1 MEDYELTFGQ
11 NILPMRK
18 HFTLTLLGL
27 AFCCF
32 SYAQRTAVKGRIVD
46 STQQRGLAYA
56 TVSLV
61 QEKDSTLVTFARAD
75 SSGYFMFPGIE
86 KGHYLLSTSYVGYL
100 PVWKKLEVVAGNEV
114 QLLPDVNMTDLV
126 TAQNVTVQSKRPPVT
141 MNNDTLEFN
150 TENFKTHP
158 NAVVEDMLKKMPGV
172 TIESDGTIKVNGQTV
187 QKILVNGKEFFTGD
201 PKMATKNLPADAV
214 DKVQLFD
221 KKSDQSAFTGIDDG
235 NTTKTINL
243 KLKKDRNNALF
254 GKIYGAGGTNERFD
268 GQANINRFNNEEQIS
283 LLAMGNNTNKQGFT
297 IADAMNFSGSMARGM
312 RNGGG
317 IVINMGGS
325 NESGLPTTGLGQ
337 NQQGVATTYAGGI
350 NYNNNWNKKTDLNT
364 SYTGSDMQLVTNRQ
378 STTQNLAPANSY
390 VRNDNSATTS
400 GNTQHRIN
408 LALDHQIDSSFSVKF
423 TPNIT
428 WQKTESNANSN
439 YSSVSSKGLALN
451 EGNTLNINNADAVN
465 ISNNILLR
473 KRLAKKGRT
482 ISGNL
487 NNTYNHSQSSG
498 RLGSHLLFYD
508 ENQIATDSV
517 INQINSRNAVTQT
530 YGANIT
536 YTEPVGKRSLLEV
549 SSFGNISIGKSNK
562 TTYDQN
568 TGNGKYE
575 LYNSQ
580 LSNDFSSRY
589 SYTGGG
595 LNFRTNQK
603 MFNATVG
610 TSLQSATLQATN
622 NTAAIK
628 IRQTFTD
635 LLPNAAFQYMFSRYR
650 NLRLDYYAATVQPS
664 VTQLQPIADISDPL
678 NVSSGNP
685 DLKRQYNHTLNM
697 NYFAVKPGSGTNIR
711 ALVAL
716 TASKDAIVNADSVK
730 ENGSRSSRPVNANG
744 VYTVTGNFGYGFS
757 VKKLKS
763 RFDIGSGISYN
774 RNIAFLNNEQN
785 RISNLSIGPNFS
797 WSFTVDDLIDLR
809 LSSRFSISKA
819 TYSLQPQSNTNYL
832 QQTYGGE
839 MTNYLPWSLVVTNQF
854 NYVLNSGRTSGFNT
868 QVPLWNASIAKSFLK
883 NKRAEVK
890 LSVYDLLNKNI
901 GITRTAN
908 QSAIVDQRYN
918 VLNRYVTLGFTY
930 SLNKSGLQSKGPRIM
945 VTPM

>member
-1 MEDYELTFGQ
+1 
-11 NILPMRK
+11 MRK
-18 HFTLTLLGL
+18 HFTLTLLSL
-27 AFCCF
+27 AFCCI
-32 SYAQRTAVKGRIVD
+32 SYAQRTTVKGRIID
-46 STQQRGLAYA
+46 STQQRGMAYA

-61 QEKDSTLVTFARAD
+61 HEKDSTLVTFARAD
-75 SSGYFMFPGIE
+75 SSGYFTLPNID
-86 KGHYLLSTSYVGYL
+86 KGSYLLSTSYVGYL
-100 PVWKKLEVVAGNEV
+100 PVWKKVEIAAGMEHV
-114 QLLPDVNMTDLV
+114 IADVNMTDLV
-126 TAQNVTVQSKRPPVT
+126 TAQNVTVQAKRPPVT

-172 TIESDGTIKVNGQTV
+172 TVESDGTIKVNGQTV

-221 KKSDQSAFTGIDDG
+221 KKSDQSEFTGIDDG

-254 GKIYGAGGTNERFD
+254 GKMYGSAGTNERYD

-283 LLAMGNNTNKQGFT
+283 LLAMGNNTNKQGFS
-297 IADAMNFSGSMARGM
+297 IADAMNFSGALARGM

-317 IVINMGGS
+317 IVITGGS
-325 NESGLPTTGLGQ
+325 SSETGLPTTGMGQ

-364 SYTGSDMQLVTNRQ
+364 SYTGSDMHLVTNRQ
-378 STTQNLAPANSY
+378 STTQNLAPTNSY
-390 VRNDNSATTS
+390 IRKDNSETAS
-400 GNTQHRIN
+400 DNTQHRIN
-408 LALDHQIDSSFSVKF
+408 LALDQKIDSSFSIKF

-428 WQKTESNANSN
+428 WQKTASNATSN
-439 YSSVSSKGLALN
+439 YNSVSSKGVALN
-451 EGNTLNINNADAVN
+451 EGSTVNINNADAVN
-465 ISNNILLR
+465 ITNNILLR

-482 ISGNL
+482 LSGNL

-498 RLGSHLLFYD
+498 RLNSNMLFYD
-508 ENQIATDSV
+508 ENQMPVDSV
-517 INQINSRNAVTQT
+517 ISQINSRDAVTQT
-530 YGANIT
+530 YGANVT
-536 YTEPVGKRSLLEV
+536 YTEPIGKRSLLEV

-568 TGNGKYE
+568 LGNGKYD
-575 LYNSQ
+575 LYNEL
-580 LSNDFSSRY
+580 LSNDFTSRY
-589 SYTGGG
+589 SYGGGG

-610 TSLQSATLQATN
+610 TSLQTAALQATN
-622 NTAAIK
+622 NTADVK

-635 LLPNAAFQYMFSRYR
+635 LLPNAAFQYLFSRFR
-650 NLRLDYYAATVQPS
+650 NLKLDYYASTVQPS

-678 NVSSGNP
+678 NVSSGNA
-685 DLKRQYNHTLNM
+685 DLKRQYNHTLNI
-697 NYFAVKPGSGTNIR
+697 NYFAVKPESGTNIR
-711 ALVAL
+711 ALLMVV
-716 TASKDAIVNADSVK
+716 ASKDAIVNADSVK
-730 ENGSRSSRPVNANG
+730 ENGSRSSRPVNADG
-744 VYTVTGNFGYGFS
+744 VYMVTGNFGYGFT

-763 RFDIGSGISYN
+763 RFDVGSSISYN
-774 RNIAFLNNEQN
+774 RNVAFLNDERNL
-785 RISNLSIGPNFS
+785 ISNLAIGPNLSWNFS
-797 WSFTVDDLIDLR
+797 IDDVIDLR

-819 TYSLQPQSNTNYL
+819 TYSLQPQANTNYL
-832 QQTYGGE
+832 QQSYGGE
-839 MTNYLPWSLVVTNQF
+839 MTNYLPWSLVVNNQF

-918 VLNRYVTLGFTY
+918 VLNRYFTLGFTY
-930 SLNKSGLQSKGPRIM
+930 SLNKSGLQTKGARIM
-945 VTPM
+945 VGPPM